1 MGEAMVLQ
9 RRPRVSAEERAQ
21 WVSQYGSSQL
31 PASKF
36 AEQHG
41 LRIGTLQ
48 RWIREERQ
56 RGGSQREA
64 PGFAELQLPA
74 WGTMGAWA
82 AEVVLPGGIV
92 VRLGATAEPSWMQ
105 SLLASLRPVC

>member
-1 MGEAMVLQ
+1 MVSQ
-9 RRPRVSAEERAQ
+9 RHPRVSAQERAQ

-41 LRIGTLQ
+41 LKVGTLQ

-56 RGGSQREA
+56 RGSSPSEA
-64 PGFAELQLPA
+64 PGFAELRLPA
-74 WGTMGAWA
+74 WGTTGAWA
-82 AEVVLPGGIV
+82 AEVLLPGGIV
-92 VRLGATAEPSWMQ
+92 VRLGATAGPSWMQ
-105 SLLASLRPVC
+105 SLFASLRPVC

>member
-1 MGEAMVLQ
+1 MVSQ
-9 RRPRVSAEERAQ
+9 RHARVSAEERAQ
-21 WVSQYGSSQL
+21 WVSQYGTSRL

-41 LRIGTLQ
+41 LKIGTLQ

-56 RGGSQREA
+56 RGGVPKEA
-64 PGFAELQLPA
+64 PGFTELRLPV
-74 WGTMGAWA
+74 WGTTGAWA

-92 VRLGATAEPSWMQ
+92 VRLGTMAESSWMQ
-105 SLLASLRPVC
+105 SLFASLRPVC

>member
-1 MGEAMVLQ
+1 MVLQ
-9 RRPRVSAEERAQ
+9 HRTRVSAEARAQ
-21 WVSQYGSSQL
+21 WVSQYVSSQL

-41 LRIGTLQ
+41 LKVGTLQ

-56 RGGSQREA
+56 RGGSPSAA
-64 PGFAELQLPA
+64 PGFAELSLSA
-74 WGTMGAWA
+74 LGTNGAWA
-82 AEVVLPGGIV
+82 AEVVLPGGIL

-105 SLLASLRPVC
+105 SLLASLRPLC